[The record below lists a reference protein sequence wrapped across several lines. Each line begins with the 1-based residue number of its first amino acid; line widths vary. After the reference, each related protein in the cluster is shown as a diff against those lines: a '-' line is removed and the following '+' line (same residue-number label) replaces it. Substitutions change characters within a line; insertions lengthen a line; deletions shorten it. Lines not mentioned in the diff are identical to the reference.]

1 MFDFPQWEQTKRKL
15 KELHI
20 RGLHFSDNNH
30 DFLKFVIKALALGGN
45 LFRIRLRNTDM
56 NTRRRHKNVTNRPPA
71 DEKERITKQELT
83 IVQSLTKQWSPS
95 CSVVATRRGTG
106 SGTVRTAPIGRSW
119 ERTWSSTLSAVT
131 WASSCPV
138 TCARLWSPVGSSW
151 KYISRPSTIV
161 GSYVAFW
168 VLTKKIRWSALSQ
181 LCSFRWHQLCS
192 VQNVGMLHRCGGKG
206 LGLQPLQLFPQGR
219 LAFTVFL
226 FYLRSRGN
234 PDQSSL
240 SVFYCEDPDKIKYF
254 KMNWDPDP

>member
-1 MFDFPQWEQTKRKL
+1 MWQ
-15 KELHI
+15 I
-20 RGLHFSDNNH
+20 G
-30 DFLKFVIKALALGGN
+30 
-45 LFRIRLRNTDM
+45 
-56 NTRRRHKNVTNRPPA
+56 PPA

-119 ERTWSSTLSAVT
+119 ERTWSSTLSDVT

-138 TCARLWSPVGSSW
+138 ICARLWSLVEFSW
-151 KYISRPSTIV
+151 KYISRPSIIV
-161 GSYVAFW
+161 GSS
-168 VLTKKIRWSALSQ
+168 LMLLSGSKINKDGQLSL

-219 LAFTVFL
+219 LAFPVFWY
-226 FYLRSRGN
+226 FICGAGEIWI
-234 PDQSSL
+234 SL
-240 SVFYCEDPDKIKYF
+240 SYLYLIVKIRIKKQIF
-254 KMNWDPDP
+254 